1 MNAYVPVPRDLSRVK
16 TKIFLNLTKRQIVC
30 FGAAALLGVPS
41 FFLLKAHTSV
51 TVAVMAMVIIMLP
64 MFFLALYE
72 KNGYPAEIVLKHFIV
87 SRFVRS
93 KIRPYRTDN
102 YYEAM
107 LRKEKAEKEVER
119 IVRESNR
126 RKKNKRDYKRQKR
139 TVL

>member
-41 FFLLKAHTSV
+41 FFLLKAHTSI
-51 TVAVMAMVIIMLP
+51 TVAVMAMVVIMLP

-87 SRFVRS
+87 SRFMRS
-93 KIRPYRTDN
+93 KVRPYRTDN

>member
-87 SRFVRS
+87 SRFMRS
-93 KIRPYRTDN
+93 KVRPYRTDN